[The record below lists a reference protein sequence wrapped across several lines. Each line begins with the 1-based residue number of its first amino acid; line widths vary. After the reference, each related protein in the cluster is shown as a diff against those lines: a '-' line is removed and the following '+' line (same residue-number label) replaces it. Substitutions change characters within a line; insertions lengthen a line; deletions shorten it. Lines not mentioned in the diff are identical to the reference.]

1 MEFRELAGKMA
12 QYEADGRF
20 VVQDGVVFGLDG
32 EGERR
37 PITGDH
43 DLFDISSPDGSRL
56 SHPEHDALIEE
67 MRAKDMAVVHG
78 AHMFW
83 NPPTAF
89 DKSVFDKI
97 VGSHQGPS
105 GEPLLRFSPNS
116 DHAVLTWTQ
125 KLKPGQVDSY
135 TARHTYGIPE
145 KNFNRFRD
153 VARDRNVVVDVR
165 PTNPSAP
172 KWLDAGAMPKPQE
185 IKAKTVSEVDVLT
198 SGPWN
203 SVSWP
208 GRWPSTRPT
217 GSSPF
222 TTESCSDSMTRAG
235 AGRSPETM
243 TCSMSRRRTVP
254 GSRPRHM
261 TR

>member
-1 MEFRELAGKMA
+1 
-12 QYEADGRF
+12 
-20 VVQDGVVFGLDG
+20 
-32 EGERR
+32 
-37 PITGDH
+37 
-43 DLFDISSPDGSRL
+43 
-56 SHPEHDALIEE
+56 ALIDE

-97 VGSHQGPS
+97 VTSHQGPS

-135 TARHTYGIPE
+135 TARHVYGIPE
-145 KNFNRFRD
+145 KNFDKFRD

-172 KWLDAGAMPKPQE
+172 NWLDAGAMPKPQD
-185 IKAKTVSEVDVLT
+185 IKAKTVNEVDVLL
-198 SGPWN
+198 GADAGNVGLVGYFQPVLPDQG
-203 SVSWP
+203 SVPVDAWD
-208 GRWPSTRPT
+208 R
-217 GSSPF
+217 
-222 TTESCSDSMTRAG
+222 
-235 AGRSPETM
+235 
-243 TCSMSRRRTVP
+243 VV
-254 GSRPRHM
+254 
-261 TR
+261 

>member
-1 MEFRELAGKMA
+1 MA
-12 QYEADGRF
+12 RYEADGKF
-20 VVQDGVVFGLDG
+20 TVHEGIVFGFDG

-43 DLFDISSPDGSRL
+43 DLFDVSSPDGSRI
-56 SHPEHDALIEE
+56 SHPAHDALIDE

-97 VGSHQGPS
+97 VTSHQGPS

-135 TARHTYGIPE
+135 TARHVYGIPE
-145 KNFNRFRD
+145 KNFDKFR
-153 VARDRNVVVDVR
+153 N
-165 PTNPSAP
+165 
-172 KWLDAGAMPKPQE
+172 
-185 IKAKTVSEVDVLT
+185 
-198 SGPWN
+198 
-203 SVSWP
+203 
-208 GRWPSTRPT
+208 
-217 GSSPF
+217 
-222 TTESCSDSMTRAG
+222 
-235 AGRSPETM
+235 
-243 TCSMSRRRTVP
+243 
-254 GSRPRHM
+254 
-261 TR
+261 

>member
-1 MEFRELAGKMA
+1 MPKPQDIKAKTVNEVDVLLGADADTIGLVGYFRPVLPDQGSVPHGAWDRVLSRFNQRSTEFRELAGKMA
-12 QYEADGRF
+12 QYEAEGRF
-20 VVQDGVVFGLDG
+20 VVQNGVVHGVDEAG
-32 EGERR
+32 DRR

-43 DLFDISSPDGSRL
+43 DVFDVSSPDGSRL
-56 SHPEHDALIEE
+56 SHPDHDALIDE

-105 GEPLLRFSPNS
+105 GEPLLRFTPDS

-145 KNFNRFRD
+145 KNFTKFRD

-172 KWLDAGAMPKPQE
+172 KWLDAGAMPKPQD
-185 IKAKTVSEVDVLT
+185 IKAKTVNEV
-198 SGPWN
+198 
-203 SVSWP
+203 
-208 GRWPSTRPT
+208 
-217 GSSPF
+217 
-222 TTESCSDSMTRAG
+222 
-235 AGRSPETM
+235 
-243 TCSMSRRRTVP
+243 
-254 GSRPRHM
+254 
-261 TR
+261 

>member
-1 MEFRELAGKMA
+1 VDVRPTNPSAPKWLDAGAMPKPQDIKAKTVNEVDVLLGADADTIGLVGYFQPVLPPEGSVPHGAWDRVVSRFNQRSTEFRELAGKMA
-12 QYEADGRF
+12 QYEAEGRF
-20 VVQDGVVFGLDG
+20 VVQDGVVYGVDDAG
-32 EGERR
+32 DRR

-43 DLFDISSPDGSRL
+43 DVFDVSSPDGSRL
-56 SHPEHDALIEE
+56 SHPDHDALIDE

-105 GEPLLRFSPNS
+105 GEPLLRFTPNS

-145 KNFNRFRD
+145 KNFTKFRD

-172 KWLDAGAMPKPQE
+172 KWLDAGAMP
-185 IKAKTVSEVDVLT
+185 
-198 SGPWN
+198 
-203 SVSWP
+203 
-208 GRWPSTRPT
+208 
-217 GSSPF
+217 
-222 TTESCSDSMTRAG
+222 
-235 AGRSPETM
+235 
-243 TCSMSRRRTVP
+243 
-254 GSRPRHM
+254 
-261 TR
+261 